1 MALVAYSDSETS
13 DSEPATAPAKVAP
26 APTAPPAKFATKRG
40 ARKKITFELPS
51 IKAEPGQSQGSEEP
65 VAKKVKT
72 SGSFTGFN
80 SLLPPPTRTSQGNA
94 PKPGVSLRTSSEAAF
109 SRAPPPRTE
118 GSEDIGGYDD
128 AGEDGGPAVPAAAA
142 DDDPAKEPAEVKTTG
157 KATRFMPLSVANA
170 KKKKKPMPAPAQK
183 PDPPAEDTTPRST
196 PKDPDPP
203 TSAPSSQPKP
213 SLFSITRSEDIA
225 VPSPQPMGF
234 YTPEFSTPSSIE
246 APNAPEPTSEPAPL
260 TNANTLSDIASDMNL
275 TPAQRRQLFGRHG
288 APETLTVT
296 HFNMDAEYA
305 SNREL
310 LEKGEAVQHRAVKAV
325 APGKHSLQQL
335 VNNVKSQGEALEDKW
350 AEGRRNR
357 GEAGSKYGF

>member
-13 DSEPATAPAKVAP
+13 DTEPATAPAKVAP
-26 APTAPPAKFATKRG
+26 APTAPPAKFAAKRG

-65 VAKKVKT
+65 VAKKAKT

-80 SLLPPPTRTSQGNA
+80 SLLPPPKRTAQGNA

-118 GSEDIGGYDD
+118 GSEDVGEYED
-128 AGEDGGPAVPAAAA
+128 AGEDGALGTTVLSTEEDVA
-142 DDDPAKEPAEVKTTG
+142 AKEPVELKTTG

-170 KKKKKPMPAPAQK
+170 KKKKKK
-183 PDPPAEDTTPRST
+183 PVST
-196 PKDPDPP
+196 PKADPPKAEATPQTTPKAPDPP

-213 SLFSITRSEDIA
+213 SLFSITPSEDIA
-225 VPSPQPMGF
+225 APSPQPIGF
-234 YTPEFSTPSSIE
+234 YTPEFSTPSSLE

-335 VNNVKSQGEALEDKW
+335 VNNVKSQEEALEDKW

>member
-13 DSEPATAPAKVAP
+13 DTEPTKAPAKAAP
-26 APTAPPAKFATKRG
+26 APTATPAKPTIRRG

-65 VAKKVKT
+65 VAKKAKT
-72 SGSFTGFN
+72 SGSFTRFN
-80 SLLPPPTRTSQGNA
+80 SLLPPPKRTNQGNA
-94 PKPGVSLRTSSEAAF
+94 PNAGVSLRTSSEAAF
-109 SRAPPPRTE
+109 SRVPPPRTD
-118 GSEDIGGYDD
+118 GSEDVGGYED
-128 AGEDGGPAVPAAAA
+128 AGEDGGPEVPAAAA
-142 DDDPAKEPAEVKTTG
+142 DDYQAKEPAEVKSTG

-170 KKKKKPMPAPAQK
+170 KKKKKPMPIPK
-183 PDPPAEDTTPRST
+183 SNTPEAEATPLAT

-213 SLFSITRSEDIA
+213 SLFSITPSEDLA
-225 VPSPQPMGF
+225 VPSPQPIGF
-234 YTPEFSTPSSIE
+234 YTPEFSTPSSLE

-357 GEAGSKYGF
+357 GEAGSKYEF